1 MKKRKLRKWVKI
13 VLIIIVVKALV
24 SIIDITLDNY
34 KNDLEKC
41 DSKKGYTCNIFGK

>member
-1 MKKRKLRKWVKI
+1 MKKRRLKKWVKI
-13 VLIIIVVKALV
+13 VLILIVVKALV

-41 DSKKGYTCNIFGK
+41 DTKKGYTCNIFGK

>member
-13 VLIIIVVKALV
+13 VLIIIVVKALI

-34 KNDLEKC
+34 KNDLNKC
-41 DSKKGYTCNIFGK
+41 DSKKGYTCNVFGK